1 MGDIEEDFYS
11 IWRDRFGDRTVGHD
25 HFWDRGLSRRQFLG
39 AALAGGAVLSV
50 SGLAPV
56 VAGAAPATPLP
67 NPIKGGTQL
76 GPFFKHFYFPT
87 LANPVGATQVVA
99 NGSGD
104 GATIRDFNGV
114 IGVSEFPPTGKAT
127 DPFFAG
133 EFWAADIRFLKGGY
147 VGKDNTKHRGA
158 FAFI

>member
-1 MGDIEEDFYS
+1 M
-11 IWRDRFGDRTVGHD
+11 
-25 HFWDRGLSRRQFLG
+25 
-39 AALAGGAVLSV
+39 

-133 EFWAADIRFLKGGY
+133 EFWAADIRFLKGRY